1 MRGTP
6 RCSRVY
12 VRPVL
17 TERFARLVALRGDA
31 VNGLPTSAW
40 ATNLEGIER
49 ELLLRAVIET
59 VRALILP
66 EWESKRPDDRRPQ
79 LALEATEAWLAA
91 RTEDTVAN
99 VKAAAKDCTAARND
113 TYGKDHRVADAAR
126 GVAWAVT
133 AKDNA
138 AIWDALQSIEQELL
152 ARVTLV
158 AEYHRLPEQRRAI
171 IKVLQRVLM
180 PPPPSEAP
188 VATGPVAYSASGN
201 FAVGQELSHPKFGAL
216 VVTAAGD
223 KWIDVRLEDG
233 STKRLAQ
240 KPK

>member
-1 MRGTP
+1 MQP
-6 RCSRVY
+6 D
-12 VRPVL
+12 
-17 TERFARLVALRGDA
+17 RFARLAALRGDV
-31 VNGLPTSAW
+31 VNGIPVSAW
-40 ATNLEGIER
+40 AANLDDIDR
-49 ELLLRAVIET
+49 DVLLRAAIEAIRT
-59 VRALILP
+59 LLLP

-79 LALEATEAWLAA
+79 AALEATEAWLAA
-91 RTEDTVAN
+91 RTEDNVAN

-113 TYGKDHRVADAAR
+113 TFGKDHHVADAAR

-138 AIWDALQSIEQELL
+138 HIWESLQHVEQELL

-171 IKVLQRVLM
+171 LKVLQRVLE
-180 PPPPSEAP
+180 PPPAP
-188 VATGPVAYSASGN
+188 APPVVTGPVPYSASGN
-201 FAVGQELSHPKFGAL
+201 FAVGQALTHVKFGDL

-223 KWIDVRLEDG
+223 KWIDVRLTDG

-240 KPK
+240 KPR

>member
-1 MRGTP
+1 MLTDRF
-6 RCSRVY
+6 SR
-12 VRPVL
+12 L
-17 TERFARLVALRGDA
+17 AALRGDPEK
-31 VNGLPTSAW
+31 GLATTAW
-40 ATNLEGIER
+40 ATNLEGVDR
-49 ELLLRAVIET
+49 ELLIRAIIEAIRT
-59 VRALILP
+59 LILP

-91 RTEDTVAN
+91 KTEDHVAA
-99 VKAAAKDCTAARND
+99 VKAAAKDCTAAKNE
-113 TYGKDHRVADAAR
+113 TYGKDHRIPDAAR

-138 AIWDALQSIEQELL
+138 ELWDALQAIEQELL

-171 IKVLQRVLM
+171 LKVLQRVLE

-188 VATGPVAYSASGN
+188 ATTGPVPYSASGN

-223 KWIDVRLEDG
+223 KWIDVRLPDG